1 MLTQGGIGIHK
12 RIKKVLFIF
21 TLVLF
26 IFNLSACGNKYSE
39 FDSAFM
45 SCYYE
50 IIQNIDSEKV
60 EDILFKLQSKENL
73 EILAGMDNL
82 LNENKELRKSNEK
95 GYDELQALYM
105 GLMDLKDAYKK
116 WESYDLDKQ
125 QYLNTQLNNIYVN
138 LSLLETRRENVSN

>member
-82 LNENKELRKSNEK
+82 LNENKEL
-95 GYDELQALYM
+95 
-105 GLMDLKDAYKK
+105 
-116 WESYDLDKQ
+116 
-125 QYLNTQLNNIYVN
+125 
-138 LSLLETRRENVSN
+138 

>member
-1 MLTQGGIGIHK
+1 MLKQGGIDIHK
-12 RIKKVLFIF
+12 RLKKVLFIF
-21 TLVLF
+21 TLILF
-26 IFNLSACGNKYSE
+26 IFNLSACGNKYNE

-45 SCYYE
+45 TGYYE

-82 LNENKELRKSNEK
+82 LKENKELRKSNEK
-95 GYDELQALYM
+95 GYAELQALYM

-138 LSLLETRRENVSN
+138 LSLLETRRENVSK

>member
-1 MLTQGGIGIHK
+1 MLKQGGIDIHK
-12 RIKKVLFIF
+12 RLKKVLLIF
-21 TLVLF
+21 TLILF
-26 IFNLSACGNKYSE
+26 IFNLSACGNKYNE

-82 LNENKELRKSNEK
+82 LKENKEPRRGNEK

-138 LSLLETRRENVSN
+138 LSLLETNRKNVSK